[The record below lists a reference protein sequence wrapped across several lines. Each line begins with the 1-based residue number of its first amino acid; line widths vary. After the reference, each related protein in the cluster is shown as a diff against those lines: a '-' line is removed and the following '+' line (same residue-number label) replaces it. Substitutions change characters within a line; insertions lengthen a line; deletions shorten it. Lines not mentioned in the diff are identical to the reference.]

1 MQELLTEILNHPT
14 DLLALADSKD
24 LKLIACN
31 NNLERY
37 LNVNGQSF
45 QGKNIYELLG
55 LNVSREKTALLL
67 KQLHI
72 TNFYVDKESD
82 PENHLSM
89 HLVNCKNDLC
99 CVIRVSSLKMNS
111 ALAQYDYLFRKN
123 LAGVYKSD
131 INGVLL
137 SCNSAFAAILGFET
151 PEELIGRNTREFYR
165 YPLKRDLFIEQ
176 LKGNPILVNFEL
188 ELMRQDGSVAYCLE
202 NSYMENIVGEVEKIS
217 GTLIDISE
225 KRAFEFALQESEQR
239 FKAISSVSNEG
250 VVFSNNGL
258 VADCNDQ
265 FARLLGYSTS
275 VDIIGHELD
284 EFISPSDLQR
294 IRTSVGISSANRTE
308 IRTVGL
314 NGKTIFLEITGSYF
328 LYRGVKTLALVVSD
342 ITTAKK
348 VELALQQS
356 VVSFRRLL
364 ENSPNGVVILTSD
377 KIKYMN
383 HSACELLGVE
393 DEDELYDLDF
403 LTFVTEEYRS
413 EIKADLQEIRDGL
426 EIDYKEIRIDSKNGH
441 PVDVGVKSILT
452 AYENKPSIQITL
464 NNVSARL
471 QLVQEQIRIRF
482 IEEINT
488 ALKAE
493 IDEHK
498 RTQQKLELE
507 RRSATEQKG
516 KLESIFNST
525 ENLMMWTIDTVHII
539 TAMNKN
545 FATWMLRFFNEK
557 VSLGDNIMTLLEKHL
572 DEDFYQGQ
580 LQAFD
585 NGFRGRPQQF
595 EFPLRNKNGETTW
608 LQAFLNPVYVDGKLE
623 ELSCLLYDNT
633 ERKDFDKKIRD
644 SLKEKE
650 VLLQEVHHR
659 VKNNLQVISSI
670 LNLQAS
676 YVKDEKTLEVLRE
689 SQQRIKSMSFLHETI
704 YRTADFNKLEFTN
717 YLRSIVNN
725 LVQSYRSNE
734 SRVSFVDKMK
744 VVYLNL
750 DQSIPCGLMVN
761 ELVSNAL
768 KYAFKGRKEGKLTIS
783 LSEKDDNIELLIRD
797 DGVGLPDNFNYEKT
811 DSLGIQLV
819 YALLEQLDA
828 TVQVESK
835 KGASF
840 LIRFQRK

>member
-1 MQELLTEILNHPT
+1 MQPLLTEILNHPT
-14 DLLALADSKD
+14 DLLALADAKD
-24 LKLIACN
+24 LKLIVCN

-37 LNVNGQSF
+37 LNID
-45 QGKNIYELLG
+45 GKNFKGKNVYELFG
-55 LNVSREKTALLL
+55 LEVSREKTDQLLG
-67 KQLHI
+67 QLRT

-82 PENHLSM
+82 PENHLSI
-89 HLVNCKNDLC
+89 HLVNCENESC
-99 CVIRVSSLKMNS
+99 CVIRVSSLKLNS
-111 ALAQYDYLFRKN
+111 ALEQYHYLFKKN
-123 LAGVYKSD
+123 LAGVYKAD

-137 SCNSAFAAILGFET
+137 SCNGAFATILGYEN
-151 PEELIGRNTREFYR
+151 PKDLIGRNTREFYC
-165 YPLKRDLFIEQ
+165 YPLKRELFIEQ
-176 LKGNPILVNFEL
+176 LKSNPVLVNFEL
-188 ELMRQDGSVAYCLE
+188 ELLRHDGSIAYCLE
-202 NSYMENIVGEVEKIS
+202 NSYLENIAGEIEKIS

-225 KRAFEFALQESEQR
+225 KRSFEMALQESEQR

-265 FARLLGYSTS
+265 FARLMGHTGS
-275 VDIIGHELD
+275 VDIIGHELN
-284 EFISPSDLQR
+284 EFIPSSDLQR
-294 IRTSVGISSANRTE
+294 IRTSVSISSANRTE
-308 IRTVGL
+308 IRTVRV
-314 NGKTIFLEITGSYF
+314 NGKGIFLEITGSYF

-356 VVSFRRLL
+356 VVGFRRLL
-364 ENSPNGVVILTSD
+364 ENSPNGVVILTAD
-377 KIKYMN
+377 KIKYLN
-383 HSACELLGVE
+383 HAACELLGVE
-393 DEDELYDLDF
+393 DEDELYDHDF
-403 LTFVTEEYRS
+403 LTFISEENRE
-413 EIKADLQEIRDGL
+413 EIKTDIQDIRDGL
-426 EIDYKEIRIDSKNGH
+426 EISYKEIRIEKKGGELL
-441 PVDVGVKSILT
+441 DVGIKSLLT

-464 NNVSARL
+464 NNVTARL
-471 QLVQEQIRIRF
+471 QLVQEQIRVRF

-498 RTQQKLELE
+498 STQKKLELE
-507 RRSATEQKG
+507 RRHATEQKG

-525 ENLMMWTIDTVHII
+525 ENLMMWTIKTDYTI

-545 FATWMLRFFNEK
+545 FVTWMRRFFNER
-557 VSLGDNIMTLLEKHL
+557 VAIGDNIMTLLQKHL

-595 EFPLRNKNGETTW
+595 EFPLKNIKDETTW
-608 LQAFLNPVYVDGKLE
+608 LQAFLNPVYVDEKLE
-623 ELSCLLYDNT
+623 ELSCVLYDNT

-676 YVKDEKTLEVLRE
+676 YVKDEKTLEVLKE

-717 YLRSIVNN
+717 YLRSIVAN
-725 LVQSYRSNE
+725 LIQSYRSNDVHVE
-734 SRVSFVDKMK
+734 LIDKMK
-744 VVYLNL
+744 VVYLSL
-750 DQSIPCGLMVN
+750 DQSIPCGLIVN

-768 KYAFKGRKEGKLTIS
+768 KYAFKGSKSGKLTIS
-783 LSEKDDNIELLIRD
+783 LEEKNDNIELLIKD

-811 DSLGIQLV
+811 NSLGIQLV
-819 YALLEQLDA
+819 YALIEQLDA
-828 TVQVESK
+828 TVEVTSK

-840 LIRFQRK
+840 LIKFQRK